1 MVVNDR
7 RFFACPAVIPRE
19 VEMACL
25 QALSCIDPA
34 VSRFDPA
41 RELASVGII
50 AAFGHGSSRGR
61 ARLNRRC
68 RELPRVGRSR
78 QSAEAS
84 KGPRGQPLRFREL
97 SWSGS
102 PRQGNGRD
110 GPCCPGFARRSCRR
124 PAPSRSRAPRRMDRC
139 RSSCGSRP
147 RLPWRCPCRL
157 AATPRGTRPRRFDR
171 HGRCRR
177 SKIMPQPRRSGG
189 REWRAIRSCPAP
201 RSAHR

>member
-1 MVVNDR
+1 MFAGTFMHRSRGKPVRSRERTRLGRDNRGVCA
-7 RFFACPAVIPRE
+7 RFVP
-19 VEMACL
+19 
-25 QALSCIDPA
+25 
-34 VSRFDPA
+34 
-41 RELASVGII
+41 
-50 AAFGHGSSRGR
+50 GSSPFKPSMPR
-61 ARLNRRC
+61 AAASL
-68 RELPRVGRSR
+68 RSR
-78 QSAEAS
+78 QSAERS
-84 KGPRGQPLRFREL
+84 WLLHRRGPRGQPLRFREL

-102 PRQGNGRD
+102 PRQGNGRN

-124 PAPSRSRAPRRMDRC
+124 PAPSWSRAPRRMDRC

-177 SKIMPQPRRSGG
+177 SEIMPQPRRSGG
-189 REWRAIRSCPAP
+189 RKWRAIRSCPAP